1 MTIMGYSNK
10 QKAYI
15 LQKVLPPENRPVHE
29 VSKESGIAIQTIYKW
44 MKQTKS
50 GTLSQ
55 EMPDD
60 TIPRFKNDIE
70 KFSLILESKAIPNDQ
85 MGEWLRKN
93 GLHSEHLIL
102 WEQELAATMSDT
114 KNNAADL
121 KAKNK
126 QLEKEAKALKKEL
139 EAKTKALA
147 EMAALYTL
155 KKKAEALWGDKED
168 D

>member
-1 MTIMGYSNK
+1 MGYSNK

-29 VSKESGIAIQTIYKW
+29 VSKESGITIQTIYKW

-50 GTLSQ
+50 STLSQ
-55 EMPDD
+55 EMLDE
-60 TIPRFKNDIE
+60 TIPKFKSDIE
-70 KFSLILESKAIPNDQ
+70 KFSLILESKAISGDQ

-93 GLHSEHLIL
+93 GLHSEHLTL

-114 KNNAADL
+114 KNNTDDL

-139 EAKTKALA
+139 
-147 EMAALYTL
+147 
-155 KKKAEALWGDKED
+155 
-168 D
+168 